1 MRKATLMSKAMIRG
15 RKKLRDVLSF
25 DCSPKACAENTV
37 VATLKKPKSQYILL
51 KKITPSATAAIYIAL
66 SMCPIIDVF
75 AAPNRGWVTVE
86 IINGIVT
93 FK

>member
-1 MRKATLMSKAMIRG
+1 MSKAMIRG
-15 RKKLRDVLSF
+15 RKKLSDVLSF

-37 VATLKKPKSQYILL
+37 VATRKNPKSQYILL
-51 KKITPSATAAIYIAL
+51 NKITPSATAAIYMAL
-66 SMCPIIDVF
+66 SICPIIAVF
-75 AAPNRGWVTVE
+75 ASPSKGCVAVE